1 MFISDVLITVVLFF
15 ISTLLV
21 TLGYFVGT
29 ILVNPLELTYE
40 RISSYECG
48 FEAFSDAREPFEIK
62 FYLIALLFIIF
73 DVEVIFFFPWAFSI
87 RDVYWEG
94 FFVILFFTVLLLVGY
109 LYEARKGCLT
119 FA

>member
-1 MFISDVLITVVLFF
+1 MFVTDVLITLILLF
-15 ISTLLV
+15 ISSLLV
-21 TLGYFVGT
+21 GLGYLVGT
-29 ILVNPLELTYE
+29 VLVNSMELTYE
-40 RISSYECG
+40 RVSSYECG

-87 RDVYWEG
+87 RDLYWDG
-94 FFVILFFTVLLLVGY
+94 FFVILWFTILLLVGY

>member
-1 MFISDVLITVVLFF
+1 MFISDVVITVVLFF
-15 ISTLLV
+15 VSTLLV

-73 DVEVIFFFPWAFSI
+73 DVEVIFFFPWAFAI